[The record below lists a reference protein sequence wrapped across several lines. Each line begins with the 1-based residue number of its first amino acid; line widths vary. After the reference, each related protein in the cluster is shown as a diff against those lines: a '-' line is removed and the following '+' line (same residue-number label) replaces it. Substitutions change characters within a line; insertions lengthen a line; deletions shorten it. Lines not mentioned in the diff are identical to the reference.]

1 MTKRSLYSKNL
12 LLPNICSKN
21 NSYIRTYTLH
31 AKKTKNI
38 YYLLLPMLKNIF
50 KHDLAVLVKSSWT
63 NVLWVSIFIGFLLF
77 LLNIFLWISLY
88 ANQFTADLKE
98 RLGMYF
104 YIKEDTTQ
112 TNEIYKKV
120 ITLKDELEAKG
131 LKVMFSSKDDALA
144 FLQKKIP
151 DVVSNFQKFGIDNP
165 LPATLYVMFDSDNK
179 YESLKTIIL
188 KNKDIILN
196 TKDIDAWSTLK
207 QQENRVLTIIN
218 LSNFIVGFS
227 YLIIA
232 ILLAI
237 IIAFLWFLLKNIFHA
252 FHRELEVKKI
262 LWASYHQIING
273 FVSLTVNVLWFS
285 FLICLA
291 LLLVSWISIN
301 YYIYTLFDITLWS
314 IFSNIIL
321 VVGMFLAEII
331 IISWVGFWFSYFFA
345 RSLNKK
351 L

>member
-1 MTKRSLYSKNL
+1 
-12 LLPNICSKN
+12 
-21 NSYIRTYTLH
+21 
-31 AKKTKNI
+31 
-38 YYLLLPMLKNIF
+38 MLKNSLSKIF
-50 KHDLAVLVKSSWT
+50 KHDLNALIKSSWT

-77 LLNIFLWISLY
+77 LLNIFLWVSLY
-88 ANQFTADLKE
+88 ANQFTGELKD

-112 TNEIYKKV
+112 SNEIYKKV

-151 DVVSNFQKFGIDNP
+151 DVVTNFQKFGIENP
-165 LPATLYVMFDSDNK
+165 LPATLYVMFDNDSK

-218 LSNFIVGFS
+218 LSNFVVGLS

-232 ILLAI
+232 ILFAI

-262 LWASYHQIING
+262 LWASYHQIIQG
-273 FVSLTVNVLWFS
+273 FVALTVNVLWLS

-291 LLLVSWISIN
+291 LLLISWITIN
-301 YYIYTLFDITLWS
+301 YYIYSLFSITLWS
-314 IFSNIIL
+314 VFSNIALI
-321 VVGMFLAEII
+321 VGIFLAEIV
-331 IISWVGFWFSYFFA
+331 IISWVGFGFSYFFA
-345 RSLNKK
+345 RALNKK

>member
-1 MTKRSLYSKNL
+1 
-12 LLPNICSKN
+12 
-21 NSYIRTYTLH
+21 
-31 AKKTKNI
+31 
-38 YYLLLPMLKNIF
+38 MLKWSLSKIF
-50 KHDLAVLVKSSWT
+50 KHEVSSLLKTSWT
-63 NVLWVSIFIGFLLF
+63 NILGVSVFIGFLLF
-77 LLNIFLWISLY
+77 LLNIFLWVSLY
-88 ANQFTADLKE
+88 ANQFTGQLKD

-120 ITLKDELEAKG
+120 ITLKDELESQW

-165 LPATLYVMFDSDNK
+165 LPATLYVMFDSDSK
-179 YESLKTIIL
+179 YEALKTIII

-218 LSNFIVGFS
+218 LSNFIIAFS
-227 YLIIA
+227 YVIIA
-232 ILLAI
+232 ILLLI
-237 IIAFLWFLLKNIFHA
+237 ILSFLWFLLKNIFYTL
-252 FHRELEVKKI
+252 HRELEIKKT
-262 LWASYHQIING
+262 LGASYGQIVQW
-273 FVSLTVNVLWFS
+273 FVILTLNVLFFS

-291 LLLVSWISIN
+291 LLLISSVTIN
-301 YYIYTLFDITLWS
+301 YYIYSLFTITLWS
-314 IFSNIIL
+314 VFSNVLLILGVFVWEIL
-321 VVGMFLAEII
+321 VVGAVWF
-331 IISWVGFWFSYFFA
+331 GFSYFFA
-345 RSLNKK
+345 RALNKK

>member
-1 MTKRSLYSKNL
+1 
-12 LLPNICSKN
+12 
-21 NSYIRTYTLH
+21 
-31 AKKTKNI
+31 
-38 YYLLLPMLKNIF
+38 MLKNSLSKIF
-50 KHDLAVLVKSSWT
+50 KHDLSSLLKTSWT
-63 NVLWVSIFIGFLLF
+63 NVLGVSIFIGFLLF
-77 LLNIFLWISLY
+77 LLNIFLGISLY
-88 ANQFTADLKE
+88 SHQFTGDLKD

-112 TNEIYKKV
+112 TNEIYKKI
-120 ITLKDELEAKG
+120 ITLKDELESKG

-196 TKDIDAWSTLK
+196 TKDIDTGSTLQ

-218 LSNFIVGFS
+218 LSNFVIGLS
-227 YLIIA
+227 YVIIA
-232 ILLAI
+232 ILLLI
-237 IIAFLWFLLKNIFHA
+237 ILSFLGFLLKNIFHT
-252 FHRELEVKKI
+252 FHRELEVKKT
-262 LWASYHQIING
+262 LGATYKQITQG
-273 FVSLTVNVLWFS
+273 FVALTVNVLGFS

-291 LLLVSWISIN
+291 LLLVSGITIN
-301 YYIYTLFDITLWS
+301 FYIYSLFNVTLLS
-314 IFSNIIL
+314 MFSNIALILGIFIAEIL
-321 VVGMFLAEII
+321 VVAG
-331 IISWVGFWFSYFFA
+331 VGFGFSYFFA
-345 RSLNKK
+345 RALNKK